1 MYTYRAYFKL
11 TACVKDLADAQNYL
25 KSDDMTKYLKD
36 DTRIPEDVRNAV
48 EQIEWHLKDESSG
61 FVELSANKA
70 LSSTELKYISKFA
83 SGQVSDG
90 LGPGFEDQDFANYV
104 DEGLEGFENSSWD
117 DEVIKVM
124 FEWPNEYIFEFIS
137 NG

>member
-1 MYTYRAYFKL
+1 
-11 TACVKDLADAQNYL
+11 
-25 KSDDMTKYLKD
+25 MTKYLKD
-36 DTRIPEDVRNAV
+36 DNRIPEDVRNAA
-48 EQIEWHLKDESSG
+48 EQIEWRLKDESSG
-61 FVELSANKA
+61 FVELSTNKA

-104 DEGLEGFENSSWD
+104 EEGLEGFENSSWD

>member
-1 MYTYRAYFKL
+1 MYIYRTYFKL
-11 TACVKDLADAQNYL
+11 TACVKDLSDAQAYL
-25 KSDDMTKYLKD
+25 TADDMTKYLKD
-36 DTRIPEDVRNAV
+36 DNRIAEDIRNAV
-48 EQIEWHLKDESSG
+48 EKIEWRLKDESSG
-61 FVELSANKA
+61 YVELLTNKA

-90 LGPGFEDQDFANYV
+90 LGPGFEDQGFANYV

>member
-1 MYTYRAYFKL
+1 MYIYRTYFKL
-11 TACVKDLADAQNYL
+11 TACVKDLSDAQAYL
-25 KSDDMTKYLKD
+25 TADDMTKYLKD
-36 DTRIPEDVRNAV
+36 DNRIAEDIRNAV
-48 EQIEWHLKDESSG
+48 EKIEWRLKDESSG
-61 FVELSANKA
+61 YVELLTNKA

-83 SGQVSDG
+83 SGQASDG
-90 LGPGFEDQDFANYV
+90 LGPGFEDQGFANYV

-117 DEVIKVM
+117 DEVVKVM